1 MYIYIIDLFYCSN
14 PSPDHQA
21 LITSEV
27 ITTSKEIGVGT
38 SESLPRSSDK
48 KKSKK
53 DKKEKEAKRD
63 KERAQAEAID
73 KEILGKKAS
82 LERPKSKAPKPPK
95 TYFTDNNKNTS
106 KIDLPNTVST
116 SERKK
121 NFLQSIENK
130 DTTTVS
136 KKNNTINTN
145 NKKKQETEVQP
156 AQQQQRYQTKDPEI
170 QESANSN
177 GNTTIEKK
185 PSQKDRSVDVY
196 HETVRQRVTRSTEA
210 VKDVFT
216 PDQDSNTNNNNKK
229 AAKNKKQRAP
239 QHPQK
244 DINDEELP
252 SVRELRS
259 KFETSKSGGNKQQ
272 NDTTKKSR
280 EIASSSPP
288 TSSSTMS
295 PAKKSN
301 KIDFKKGFNV
311 MSSLTRRSAMSVS
324 KSMQN
329 LSIESKK
336 EADQSKKHLDDANN
350 GNIGCQVSKGGI
362 QN

>member
-1 MYIYIIDLFYCSN
+1 M
-14 PSPDHQA
+14 
-21 LITSEV
+21 
-27 ITTSKEIGVGT
+27 
-38 SESLPRSSDK
+38 PRSSDK

-73 KEILGKKAS
+73 KEILGQKTS

-106 KIDLPNTVST
+106 KIADLPNTLVST

-130 DTTTVS
+130 DTTTTVS

-156 AQQQQRYQTKDPEI
+156 TQQQRYQQETEVQSTQQQRYQTKDPEI
-170 QESANSN
+170 QESATNSN

-196 HETVRQRVTRSTEA
+196 HETVRQRVARSTEA

-216 PDQDSNTNNNNKK
+216 G
-229 AAKNKKQRAP
+229 
-239 QHPQK
+239 
-244 DINDEELP
+244 
-252 SVRELRS
+252 
-259 KFETSKSGGNKQQ
+259 KSL
-272 NDTTKKSR
+272 S
-280 EIASSSPP
+280 EALIFAS
-288 TSSSTMS
+288 
-295 PAKKSN
+295 
-301 KIDFKKGFNV
+301 I
-311 MSSLTRRSAMSVS
+311 
-324 KSMQN
+324 
-329 LSIESKK
+329 
-336 EADQSKKHLDDANN
+336 
-350 GNIGCQVSKGGI
+350 
-362 QN
+362 

>member
-1 MYIYIIDLFYCSN
+1 MIAPNI
-14 PSPDHQA
+14 
-21 LITSEV
+21 

-38 SESLPRSSDK
+38 SESLPRSTDK
-48 KKSKK
+48 RKSKK
-53 DKKEKEAKRD
+53 DKKEKEAKRE

-95 TYFTDNNKNTS
+95 TYFTDNNKNCS

-130 DTTTVS
+130 EP
-136 KKNNTINTN
+136 NA
-145 NKKKQETEVQP
+145 NKKQNVNKKTEAEVP
-156 AQQQQRYQTKDPEI
+156 PPPPPSNQRYQTKETEI
-170 QESANSN
+170 IHEN
-177 GNTTIEKK
+177 GKSGTTGDTIDKK

-216 PDQDSNTNNNNKK
+216 ADQETTTTPMSKK
-229 AAKNKKQRAP
+229 STAKAKKQRAP

-244 DINDEELP
+244 DFDEELP

-259 KFETSKSGGNKQQ
+259 KFEISKATGAKQSDQ
-272 NDTTKKSR
+272 AAATKKNAQSSSSPTKKS
-280 EIASSSPP
+280 S
-288 TSSSTMS
+288 
-295 PAKKSN
+295 

-329 LSIESKK
+329 LSIDNKK
-336 EADQSKKHLDDANN
+336 EDCKKNDKNAEESGITMDFSHFTFAETTEPQEDEVQPAKKQSSPKVT
-350 GNIGCQVSKGGI
+350 VS
-362 QN
+362 